1 MPTYETTRRFQ
12 RDFHALTKEEQ
23 KTFRETI
30 EKFVEDLEGGKGF
43 RNSLRVKGVRGAE
56 GIFEMTWAPNGRA
69 TFQYGDSIR
78 RGEPHIIW
86 RRCGTHDVF
95 KSP

>member
-1 MPTYETTRRFQ
+1 VPTYETTRRFQ
-12 RDFHALTKEEQ
+12 RDFRALTKEDQ
-23 KTFRETI
+23 KTFREAI
-30 EKFVEDLEGGKGF
+30 QKFVEDLEAGKGF

-69 TFQYGDSIR
+69 TFQYGDSVK

-95 KSP
+95 KLP